1 MVDSTLEPLLRCAAP
16 LTEYAWKFRYPGE
29 PEPPP
34 LNEAEAA
41 LALAREVYEAILN
54 RLPAEVRP

>member
-1 MVDSTLEPLLRCAAP
+1 MDFTLEALLREAAP

-29 PEPPP
+29 PDLPPIE
-34 LNEAEAA
+34 EAEAA
-41 LALAREVYEAILN
+41 LALARQVYDAILN